1 MFDESTNY
9 LDVMS
14 RINIAKFIR
23 SLQRADNYIIAVE
36 HDLSILDYIS
46 DKICVF
52 YGHPG
57 VYGAVTVPFSVTDG
71 INIFLEGSIPSE
83 DNYRF
88 RNYEI

>member
-36 HDLSILDYIS
+36 HDLSILDYIAF
-46 DKICVF
+46 DVI
-52 YGHPG
+52 
-57 VYGAVTVPFSVTDG
+57 
-71 INIFLEGSIPSE
+71 INLYMLQ
-83 DNYRF
+83 N
-88 RNYEI
+88 